1 MGTADQPAVPFV
13 SVLLLQ
19 EQDGTA
25 LIEASV
31 EAGGVEQH
39 QGHEGVRGRRAEPA
53 AEQVTE
59 AGRLLTQVGAESML
73 LFSTDYPHWQFD
85 AAPLPDGLRADLLP
99 ALARDNAL
107 QTYPRLKEAV

>member
-1 MGTADQPAVPFV
+1 VRDHVRLTLQPLDAPADPVVVQR
-13 SVLLLQ
+13 
-19 EQDGTA
+19 
-25 LIEASV
+25 I
-31 EAGGVEQH
+31 
-39 QGHEGVRGRRAEPA
+39 
-53 AEQVTE
+53 
-59 AGRLLTQVGAESML
+59 LTQVGAESML